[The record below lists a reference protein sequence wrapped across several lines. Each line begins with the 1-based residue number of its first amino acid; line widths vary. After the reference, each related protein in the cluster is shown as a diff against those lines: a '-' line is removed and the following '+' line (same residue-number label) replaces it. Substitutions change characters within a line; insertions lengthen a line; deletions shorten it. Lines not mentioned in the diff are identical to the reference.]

1 MHICRWVNVSDAF
14 NMGFIAPS
22 YKIVP
27 ADYTDEEGNSPVLG
41 LEYLDIGHNYGKE
54 SIWFNTHPVPWRSA
68 QKASIRLRTCS
79 NVPYHIKLVLD
90 DDKCQEYPIVPQMET
105 GIKRTLWDVNID
117 LAR

>member
-1 MHICRWVNVSDAF
+1 MKKGTPPCLVWSILISATTTAKRA
-14 NMGFIAPS
+14 
-22 YKIVP
+22 
-27 ADYTDEEGNSPVLG
+27 
-41 LEYLDIGHNYGKE
+41 YG
-54 SIWFNTHPVPWRSA
+54 STLTPWRSA

-90 DDKCQEYPIVPQMET
+90 NNKCQEYPIVPQMET